1 MQGLGKM
8 FLFSSQYN
16 GTSLRHINN
25 RVTYGNFHV
34 KTVSLASLWRM
45 DYSGIGL
52 ETGDVFRKLSLKN
65 RPERRGAWIGDD
77 GEKLKALRCKVK
89 GFGG

>member
-1 MQGLGKM
+1 MQGFGKM
-8 FLFSSQYN
+8 FLFFSQYN
-16 GTSLRHINN
+16 GKSLKHINS

-52 ETGDVFRKLSLKN
+52 ETGDVFRKLLLN

-89 GFGG
+89 GSEG